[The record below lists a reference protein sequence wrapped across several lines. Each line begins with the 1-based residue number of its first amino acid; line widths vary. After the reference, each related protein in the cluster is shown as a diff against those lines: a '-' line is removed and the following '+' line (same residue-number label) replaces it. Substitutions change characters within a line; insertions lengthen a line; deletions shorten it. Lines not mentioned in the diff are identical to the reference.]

1 MKNLKPYLLLHTL
14 LIFYSLGGILSKT
27 ASGKPFLSLD
37 FILLYGGMLLILGV
51 YAICWQQLIK
61 KIPLNVAYANKAVT
75 LIWGMIW
82 GAAVF
87 KEQIT
92 LSNIIGAAVVLAGVI
107 LMVSGGEKKNE

>member
-1 MKNLKPYLLLHTL
+1 MKKIKPYLILHLVLL
-14 LIFYSLGGILSKT
+14 FYSLGGILSKT
-27 ASGKPFLSLD
+27 ASSKSFLSLD

-51 YAICWQQLIK
+51 YAILWQQVIK

-82 GAAVF
+82 GMIVF

-92 LSNIIGAAVVLAGVI
+92 LSNLIGAAVVLAGVI